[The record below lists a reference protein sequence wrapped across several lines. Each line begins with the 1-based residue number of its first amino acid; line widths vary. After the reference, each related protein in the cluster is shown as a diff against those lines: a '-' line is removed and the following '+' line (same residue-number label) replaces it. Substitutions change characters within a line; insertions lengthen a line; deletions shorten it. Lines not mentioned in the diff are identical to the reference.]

1 MRPAPYDGGARVAA
15 ADVDKDDQQEILV
28 YIPEEAEEPFDQ
40 GHQVY
45 AYEPTNKLVPTTKFN
60 NPFTPLVG
68 AQTGGAIAA
77 TDRWTRN

>member
-1 MRPAPYDGGARVAA
+1 VRPAPYDGGARVAA

-45 AYEPTNKLVPTTKFN
+45 AYEPTNKLVSDVHFN
-60 NPFTPLVG
+60 NPFNPLPG
-68 AQTGGAIAA
+68 ALPGGAIAA